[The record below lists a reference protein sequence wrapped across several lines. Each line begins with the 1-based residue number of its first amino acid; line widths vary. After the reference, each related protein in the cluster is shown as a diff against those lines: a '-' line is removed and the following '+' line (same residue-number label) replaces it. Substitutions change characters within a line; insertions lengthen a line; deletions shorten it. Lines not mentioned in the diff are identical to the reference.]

1 MGRLPRCRRCGGTV
15 LLEQELDGPPEWRC
29 LMCARSPVEARAIT
43 EGEWLAIERAEK
55 GHKLAI
61 AGRRKKRDVSG

>member
-1 MGRLPRCRRCGGTV
+1 MPLPRCEHCGGTV
-15 LLEQELDGPPEWRC
+15 MLHRSLDGPPEARC
-29 LMCARSPVEARAIT
+29 LMCARSPVEARTIT

-61 AGRRKKRDVSG
+61 AARRKKREARP